1 MSDEVYLIDAIRE
14 KNIELV
20 KQIIEDKG
28 ITDLNVI
35 SDTGETPINYSVKY
49 GTPEIVEYL
58 IDKGLCDINQ
68 VIEDS
73 PTPLMVAC
81 ADENQEM
88 VKLLIEKGADLEL
101 KDDDGDTALLIAAL
115 FNDLSI
121 VENLIDAGANI
132 DAENNDSQ
140 TVDYILN
147 HNVELNVFGRERVLT
162 KLLQLRLEQLYTS
175 YELGGGKKRK
185 KTIKK
190 SKRKNK
196 SKKKKKSKR
205 KYK

>member
-1 MSDEVYLIDAIRE
+1 MRLEK

-35 SDTGETPINYSVKY
+35 SDTGETPLNYSVKY

-58 IDKGLCDINQ
+58 IDNGLCDINQ
-68 VIEDS
+68 VEDS

-81 ADENQEM
+81 AYQNQEM
-88 VKLLIEKGADLEL
+88 VKLLIEKGPDLEL

-132 DAENNDSQ
+132 DAQNNDRQ
-140 TVDYILN
+140 TVDNILN
-147 HNVELNVFGRERVLT
+147 HNLEIDHRGRERILI
-162 KLLQLRLEQLYTS
+162 KLLHLRLLKSNTP
-175 YELGGGKKRK
+175 YEIPLGGGKKRR
-185 KTIKK
+185 KTIKQ

-196 SKKKKKSKR
+196 SKRKKKSKR

>member
-1 MSDEVYLIDAIRE
+1 MSGEVYLIDAIRE

-35 SDTGETPINYSVKY
+35 SETGETPINYSVKY

-58 IDKGLCDINQ
+58 IDNGFCDINQ
-68 VIEDS
+68 VMDDS

-81 ADENQEM
+81 AYQNQEM

-132 DAENNDSQ
+132 DALNNDRQ

-147 HNVELNVFGRERVLT
+147 HNLEIDHRGRQIVLT
-162 KLLQLRLEQLYTS
+162 KLLQLRLQQS
-175 YELGGGKKRK
+175 YNTHELDGGKKRR

-190 SKRKNK
+190 SKRKKK